1 MPSIDENHF
10 LQFVPKEVQAGHGSL
25 EDAFYLPGF
34 LCKEQDSSLF
44 QQLQKDQRGW
54 DGLQGQHVR
63 VLDAGI
69 CPRSTLSCGREV
81 VAMPQVMDD
90 ITNIAGGGAKKQSR
104 QKLEF
109 EGKENQVP
117 TAPIQKDLDS
127 CGQGAADQ
135 ASAPKQQQPAKHEV
149 TTRRVVET
157 GEPKSEK
164 AGSRRVW
171 ELMRDASRDLVE
183 CWAKSAKGTFHPWM
197 QNSLAKLG
205 RLAGPLGPRLQSGL
219 QRGPPGMPPP
229 PPPVPDWA
237 DLNILRPSATLHACH
252 DPDLTAL
259 ELQELGPDAE
269 DEGVFGRNE
278 RQRSLLWLSQVC
290 TLHALD
296 DCVFHDS
303 VMLLDRYDELCRF
316 MALFGIAR
324 KVQGAAGGGSNY
336 APGYLT
342 RNLGPEKFARVLAA
356 ELEVLKALDF
366 QTAWAGHTALD
377 FLESFVYS
385 LERNGGPPDMR
396 PSNSPL
402 KCVATFLLQLALG
415 DAHLLHR
422 YPYAILSAGAVYDA
436 AGGLKST
443 PRLEEQLLIAH
454 GGDVLRR
461 NRRGQRPSDL
471 VRTAGHSACEAG
483 EEEFWT
489 SQERR
494 RLEEAGLPHVKSHSL
509 SVAGR
514 RSGQDTNPASPM
526 CLNTLSDFQDP
537 HVPEIK
543 GLEEWKETK
552 VTTHLELEFK
562 RRSGAKSVERDGWGG
577 GEQRQTK
584 RRDCVV
590 RFLKRHDFSDVNKP
604 RIKRFFSMPFTEKT
618 LALAIICIFQDK
630 LPW

>member
-1 MPSIDENHF
+1 
-10 LQFVPKEVQAGHGSL
+10 
-25 EDAFYLPGF
+25 
-34 LCKEQDSSLF
+34 
-44 QQLQKDQRGW
+44 
-54 DGLQGQHVR
+54 
-63 VLDAGI
+63 
-69 CPRSTLSCGREV
+69 
-81 VAMPQVMDD
+81 MPQVMDD

-164 AGSRRVW
+164 VW

-259 ELQELGPDAE
+259 ELQELTHDNLMLGHCHQQMEQLRPDAE
-269 DEGVFGRNE
+269 EVHECLTAEE

-303 VMLLDRYDELCRF
+303 VMLLDRYVAHSQDRSLLEDELCRF

-356 ELEVLKALDF
+356 ELEVLKVGD
-366 QTAWAGHTALD
+366 D
-377 FLESFVYS
+377 
-385 LERNGGPPDMR
+385 GGPYG
-396 PSNSPL
+396 
-402 KCVATFLLQLALG
+402 F
-415 DAHLLHR
+415 
-422 YPYAILSAGAVYDA
+422 
-436 AGGLKST
+436 
-443 PRLEEQLLIAH
+443 
-454 GGDVLRR
+454 
-461 NRRGQRPSDL
+461 
-471 VRTAGHSACEAG
+471 
-483 EEEFWT
+483 
-489 SQERR
+489 
-494 RLEEAGLPHVKSHSL
+494 GLP
-509 SVAGR
+509 G
-514 RSGQDTNPASPM
+514 
-526 CLNTLSDFQDP
+526 
-537 HVPEIK
+537 
-543 GLEEWKETK
+543 
-552 VTTHLELEFK
+552 EL
-562 RRSGAKSVERDGWGG
+562 RV
-577 GEQRQTK
+577 
-584 RRDCVV
+584 
-590 RFLKRHDFSDVNKP
+590 
-604 RIKRFFSMPFTEKT
+604 
-618 LALAIICIFQDK
+618 LA
-630 LPW
+630 